1 MATVLLVEDDD
12 QVRVLAESYLE
23 EQGHEVLSAGTA
35 PGALALLAKSSQL
48 ELLFTNVDLKGE
60 IAAGI
65 GLAHEAVNRRPNRK
79 VLYTTE
85 RNLTDGMKARFVKN
99 SAFHCRSESRSC
111 RESGEGVGGIFGIAP
126 APAAID
132 ANIDAGPV
140 VDRQHRRN
148 VDRRCARWRQI
159 GSQGRSAKAD
169 NHTHANDSANDSTH
183 DPSHVCRHA
192 LCISHDCGHINFTA
206 RA

>member
-1 MATVLLVEDDD
+1 MATVFLLEDDD

-35 PGALALLAKSSQL
+35 PGALALLAKSPQL

-65 GLAHEAVNRRPNRK
+65 GLAHEAVNRRPNLK

-99 SAFHCRSESRSC
+99 SAFLPKPYTVEQLLATLSAHFRISPQAR
-111 RESGEGVGGIFGIAP
+111 
-126 APAAID
+126 
-132 ANIDAGPV
+132 
-140 VDRQHRRN
+140 RQR
-148 VDRRCARWRQI
+148 V
-159 GSQGRSAKAD
+159 S
-169 NHTHANDSANDSTH
+169 
-183 DPSHVCRHA
+183 V
-192 LCISHDCGHINFTA
+192 
-206 RA
+206 

>member
-23 EQGHEVLSAGTA
+23 EQGLEVLSAGTA

-65 GLAHEAVNRRPNRK
+65 GLAHEAVNRRPNLK

-99 SAFHCRSESRSC
+99 SAFLPKPYTVEQLLTTLSVYFR
-111 RESGEGVGGIFGIAP
+111 IIP
-126 APAAID
+126 Q
-132 ANIDAGPV
+132 
-140 VDRQHRRN
+140 QHRQS
-148 VDRRCARWRQI
+148 V
-159 GSQGRSAKAD
+159 S
-169 NHTHANDSANDSTH
+169 
-183 DPSHVCRHA
+183 V
-192 LCISHDCGHINFTA
+192 
-206 RA
+206 

>member
-65 GLAHEAVNRRPNRK
+65 GLPHEAVNRRPNLK
-79 VLYTTE
+79 E

-99 SAFHCRSESRSC
+99 SAFLPKPYTVEQLLATLSVHFRISPQAR
-111 RESGEGVGGIFGIAP
+111 
-126 APAAID
+126 
-132 ANIDAGPV
+132 
-140 VDRQHRRN
+140 RQR
-148 VDRRCARWRQI
+148 V
-159 GSQGRSAKAD
+159 S
-169 NHTHANDSANDSTH
+169 
-183 DPSHVCRHA
+183 V
-192 LCISHDCGHINFTA
+192 
-206 RA
+206 